1 MGRARNLAGLW
12 LALLLAAGAAPGARA
27 AGAAG
32 AAGAEYSVKALLRML
47 KSGSSKRIL
56 AIRLIQEK
64 PAEELRRQLAVELL
78 KDIAADRS
86 GNTTVRTRILEAL
99 GNIATGKLPEAKRTV
114 VRITVKILGSRAD
127 KLDVRTEAA
136 RVLGT
141 LCTGEAETDKA
152 GRKILGKVATDVG
165 EEAELRAQVLE
176 AIGRIAHADS
186 LPVVEQ
192 SLEDD
197 DPDVKKAAREA
208 ARGFNEGMKPVP
220 SGAIETS

>member
-1 MGRARNLAGLW
+1 MGRAPNLAGLW
-12 LALLLAAGAAPGARA
+12 LALLLAGGAAPGARA

-32 AAGAEYSVKALLRML
+32 AEHSVKALLRML

-64 PAEELRRQLAVELL
+64 PAEELRRQLAVEHL

-99 GNIATGKLPEAKRTV
+99 GNIASGKLPEAKRTV
-114 VRITVKILGSRAD
+114 VRVTGKILGSPAD
-127 KLDVRTEAA
+127 KLDVRMEAA

-141 LCTGEAETDKA
+141 LCTGEAEPDKA
-152 GRKILGKVATDVG
+152 GRRILGKVATDVG

-197 DPDVKKAAREA
+197 DPEVKKAAREA
-208 ARGFNEGMKPVP
+208 ARAFNEGMNPVP
-220 SGAIETS
+220 SGATETS